1 MPVSKTEAVG
11 IAAAAA
17 GVGAAVVWLAGH
29 RAQEDQRDGAGA
41 LGAPSSQETSHV
53 LTLPVAATPHPPKP
67 VAVIVPTQ
75 PAVFDATF
83 KFFTEGECHA
93 HLLQSAG
100 CPCKPV
106 LSQVGGGKWTP
117 LNGKWTPLVT
127 HLHMPSLHSHIHTR
141 TSTHSIL
148 FSRRAHAHTDAH
160 LHTPSTHT
168 TPSHYS
174 GWPFHSLT
182 SASTTPPFPLHAS
195 PLASSNGMGMIG
207 PLHFSVL
214 EIFPADAPREALIVG
229 HGCRLRLQSRYRSPS
244 RCPPFTV
251 HSPHLI
257 HLHSTV
263 YSTVLY
269 CTHSLLS
276 IILAFPEWLNSERT
290 SDPNYSSTT
299 PSRTHVNSA
308 ALRRKQHRL

>member
-106 LSQVGGGKWTP
+106 LSQVGGSGWRREVDTT
-117 LNGKWTPLVT
+117 GD
-127 HLHMPSLHSHIHTR
+127 PSAYAQPALAHSHSHIHTFHIVLSPR
-141 TSTHSIL
+141 A
-148 FSRRAHAHTDAH
+148 RAHGRTLAH
-160 LHTPSTHT
+160 PIN
-168 TPSHYS
+168 SHN
-174 GWPFHSLT
+174 SLT
-182 SASTTPPFPLHAS
+182 LFGLALSQSYIRFNDPFLCTCPPLLHRMAW
-195 PLASSNGMGMIG
+195 GMIG

-257 HLHSTV
+257 HLHYSV
-263 YSTVLY
+263 YSTVLIH
-269 CTHSLLS
+269 CSRSSLP
-276 IILAFPEWLNSERT
+276 FLNG
-290 SDPNYSSTT
+290 
-299 PSRTHVNSA
+299 
-308 ALRRKQHRL
+308 